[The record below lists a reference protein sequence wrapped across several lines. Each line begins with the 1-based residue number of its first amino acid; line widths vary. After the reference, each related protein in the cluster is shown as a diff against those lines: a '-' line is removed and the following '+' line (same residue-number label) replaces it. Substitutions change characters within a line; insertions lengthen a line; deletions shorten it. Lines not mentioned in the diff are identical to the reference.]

1 MDRVTTR
8 RPPTHSEPPDSQAP
22 EATAP
27 DAGYEQWIHLGPES
41 VFFYPPGSE
50 KEHLVVDH
58 GIPSVTMHWQVKGK
72 LYDHA
77 ADHRQQQGVA
87 LDDLG
92 DLLAVVHTHEPT
104 PALENPLN
112 AMHAARVGTR

>member
-1 MDRVTTR
+1 MDRVTTK
-8 RPPTHSEPPDSQAP
+8 RPPTYFEAPVSPTP

-27 DAGYEQWIHLGPES
+27 DAGYVHWVYLGAES

-50 KEHLVVDH
+50 KEHLAVDH

-77 ADHRQQQGVA
+77 ADHRKQQDVA
-87 LDDLG
+87 LG
-92 DLLAVVHTHEPT
+92 DLGELLAVTHTHEPT
-104 PALENPLN
+104 ASYE
-112 AMHAARVGTR
+112 